1 MSHMMQ
7 PDHEATPPPPLVHG
21 LSPPRLGHTP
31 FFRPACGVPDP
42 HIHAPPRAPYG
53 NEPGPP
59 PPLQHHPNS
68 NYPHNHPGPPP
79 PGENSSSSAAGTN
92 GGNGGGP
99 PQNFPNPL
107 SSGGPPSHSYS
118 AFRNNLRTN
127 PPPMSYSAKRLQQQ
141 QQSTVYHPSDKEPG
155 DGSPPEGEK
164 VETNEEAPLIEANQ
178 DSVSST
184 TSRRILLDVPQSH
197 RSVREE
203 GGHRE
208 RGKERRGRSRS
219 RSHSRERDGRS
230 GKSVR
235 YVRKEDKTK
244 KKRSPSPSFEED
256 FGVSKETLLHGSYA
270 DYIKEYSAR
279 SGRAG
284 GGSGQSSSHQPHQ
297 TPAMLANLAA
307 AYQKALNQFTTKLA
321 QQDPSKMPPMDPK
334 TYSRLVEEFLSKTQG
349 TKSSHR

>member
-1 MSHMMQ
+1 MT
-7 PDHEATPPPPLVHG
+7 EAAALLDSRKKRKVEERA
-21 LSPPRLGHTP
+21 SPPASKRSAT
-31 FFRPACGVPDP
+31 V
-42 HIHAPPRAPYG
+42 
-53 NEPGPP
+53 
-59 PPLQHHPNS
+59 
-68 NYPHNHPGPPP
+68 
-79 PGENSSSSAAGTN
+79 SSSERRHGE
-92 GGNGGGP
+92 
-99 PQNFPNPL
+99 
-107 SSGGPPSHSYS
+107 SSS
-118 AFRNNLRTN
+118 
-127 PPPMSYSAKRLQQQ
+127 MSRS
-141 QQSTVYHPSDKEPG
+141 
-155 DGSPPEGEK
+155 
-164 VETNEEAPLIEANQ
+164 
-178 DSVSST
+178 
-184 TSRRILLDVPQSH
+184 SH

-321 QQDPSKMPPMDPK
+321 QQDPSKVSHRAPSTKLHPP
-334 TYSRLVEEFLSKTQG
+334 LSLFS
-349 TKSSHR
+349 SSHLSDASNGPKDLLSTGGRVPFQDPGN